1 MIIEFKTQKGISI
14 IGYFPYQIA
23 ADAKIAIPSILDNI
37 SKKSETSIN
46 IIYEKSHSDPF
57 EKMILDE
64 LTAARAEVGFTPH
77 EIINEYRKNQSD
89 KHNRYDEDKFF
100 HVKWDFDDLFFRESM
115 EVTLNTAIDNAQSQI
130 VASDIDFFDVKAID
144 YIERLDVYMEDLERG
159 EYNPIFES
167 KNKFDSFNKVP
178 KKMVYN
184 NSRNQ
189 RVRYNRK
196 ILN

>member
-14 IGYFPYQIA
+14 IGYFPDQIA
-23 ADAKIAIPSILDNI
+23 NDAKAGIQSILDNI
-37 SKKSETSIN
+37 NEELGVSAN
-46 IIYEKSHSDPF
+46 IIQERFHSDPF
-57 EKMILDE
+57 EKMILNE
-64 LTAARAEVGFTPH
+64 LTAARTEVGFTPH

-130 VASDIDFFDVKAID
+130 VASDIDFFDIKAID

-167 KNKFDSFNKVP
+167 KNKFNSFNKVP

-184 NSRNQ
+184 NKRNQ

>member
-14 IGYFPYQIA
+14 IGYFPDQIA
-23 ADAKIAIPSILDNI
+23 NDAKAGIQSILDNI
-37 SKKSETSIN
+37 NEELGVSAN
-46 IIYEKSHSDPF
+46 IIHEKSHSDPF

-77 EIINEYRKNQSD
+77 EIVNEYRKNQLD
-89 KHNRYDEDKFF
+89 QHNRSDEDEFF
-100 HVKWDFDDLFFRESM
+100 HVKWG
-115 EVTLNTAIDNAQSQI
+115 
-130 VASDIDFFDVKAID
+130 IDFFDVKAGEL
-144 YIERLDVYMEDLERG
+144 IEKLDIYLEPSERG
-159 EYNPIFES
+159 NKNPIFES
-167 KNKFDSFNKVP
+167 KNKFNSFNKVS
-178 KKMVYN
+178 KKIVYN

>member
-1 MIIEFKTQKGISI
+1 MINEINQIVLAIKQNNLALLNSKYIHPI
-14 IGYFPYQIA
+14 NGYFDITKFQNN
-23 ADAKIAIPSILDNI
+23 NI
-37 SKKSETSIN
+37 FEIKKSIS
-46 IIYEKSHSDPF
+46 
-57 EKMILDE
+57 
-64 LTAARAEVGFTPH
+64 EV
-77 EIINEYRKNQSD
+77 
-89 KHNRYDEDKFF
+89 
-100 HVKWDFDDLFFRESM
+100 
-115 EVTLNTAIDNAQSQI
+115 DNN
-130 VASDIDFFDVKAID
+130 IDFFDIKAID

-167 KNKFDSFNKVP
+167 KNKFNSFNKVP

>member
-14 IGYFPYQIA
+14 IGYFPDQIA
-23 ADAKIAIPSILDNI
+23 NDAKAGIQSILDNI
-37 SKKSETSIN
+37 NEKSETSIN
-46 IIYEKSHSDPF
+46 IIHEKSHSDPF
-57 EKMILDE
+57 EKMIL
-64 LTAARAEVGFTPH
+64 
-77 EIINEYRKNQSD
+77 N
-89 KHNRYDEDKFF
+89 
-100 HVKWDFDDLFFRESM
+100 

-130 VASDIDFFDVKAID
+130 VVSDIDFFDIKAID

-167 KNKFDSFNKVP
+167 KNKFNSFNKVP

>member
-14 IGYFPYQIA
+14 IGYFPDQIA
-23 ADAKIAIPSILDNI
+23 NDAKAGIQSILDNI
-37 SKKSETSIN
+37 NEELGVSAN
-46 IIYEKSHSDPF
+46 IIQERFHSDPF
-57 EKMILDE
+57 E
-64 LTAARAEVGFTPH
+64 T
-77 EIINEYRKNQSD
+77 
-89 KHNRYDEDKFF
+89 
-100 HVKWDFDDLFFRESM
+100 M

-130 VASDIDFFDVKAID
+130 VVSDIDFFDIKAID

-167 KNKFDSFNKVP
+167 KNKFNSFNKVS
-178 KKMVYN
+178 KKIVYN

>member
-14 IGYFPYQIA
+14 IGYFPDQIA
-23 ADAKIAIPSILDNI
+23 NDAKAGIQSILDNI
-37 SKKSETSIN
+37 NEELGVSAN
-46 IIYEKSHSDPF
+46 IIQERFHSDPF
-57 EKMILDE
+57 EKMIL
-64 LTAARAEVGFTPH
+64 
-77 EIINEYRKNQSD
+77 N
-89 KHNRYDEDKFF
+89 
-100 HVKWDFDDLFFRESM
+100 

-130 VASDIDFFDVKAID
+130 VASDIDFFDIKAID

-167 KNKFDSFNKVP
+167 KNKFNSFNKVP

>member
-14 IGYFPYQIA
+14 IGYFPDQIA
-23 ADAKIAIPSILDNI
+23 NDAKAGIQSILDNI
-37 SKKSETSIN
+37 NEELGVSAN
-46 IIYEKSHSDPF
+46 IIQERFHSDPF
-57 EKMILDE
+57 EKMIL
-64 LTAARAEVGFTPH
+64 
-77 EIINEYRKNQSD
+77 N
-89 KHNRYDEDKFF
+89 
-100 HVKWDFDDLFFRESM
+100 

-130 VASDIDFFDVKAID
+130 VVSDIDFFDIKAID

-167 KNKFDSFNKVP
+167 KNKFNSFNKVP

>member
-14 IGYFPYQIA
+14 IGYFPDQIA
-23 ADAKIAIPSILDNI
+23 NDAKAGIQLILDNVNEEFGV
-37 SKKSETSIN
+37 SAN
-46 IIYEKSHSDPF
+46 IIQERFHSDPF
-57 EKMILDE
+57 EKMILNE
-64 LTAARAEVGFTPH
+64 LTAARTEVGFTPH

-100 HVKWDFDDLFFRESM
+100 HIKWDFDDLFLRESM
-115 EVTLNTAIDNAQSQI
+115 EMALNTAIDAESDCCKC
-130 VASDIDFFDVKAID
+130 SDIDFFNVKAID
-144 YIERLDVYMEDLERG
+144 CIEKLDVYIEDLKREDK
-159 EYNPIFES
+159 NPIFES
-167 KNKFDSFNKVP
+167 KNKFNLFNKVP

>member
-14 IGYFPYQIA
+14 IGYFPDQIA
-23 ADAKIAIPSILDNI
+23 NDAKAGIQSILDNI
-37 SKKSETSIN
+37 NEELGVSAN
-46 IIYEKSHSDPF
+46 IIQERFHSDPF
-57 EKMILDE
+57 E
-64 LTAARAEVGFTPH
+64 T
-77 EIINEYRKNQSD
+77 
-89 KHNRYDEDKFF
+89 
-100 HVKWDFDDLFFRESM
+100 M

-130 VASDIDFFDVKAID
+130 VVSDIDFFDIKAID

-167 KNKFDSFNKVP
+167 KNKFNSFNKVP

-184 NSRNQ
+184 NKRNQ

>member
-14 IGYFPYQIA
+14 IGYFPDQIA
-23 ADAKIAIPSILDNI
+23 NDAKAGIQSILDNI
-37 SKKSETSIN
+37 NEELGVSAN
-46 IIYEKSHSDPF
+46 IIQERFHSDPF
-57 EKMILDE
+57 EK
-64 LTAARAEVGFTPH
+64 
-77 EIINEYRKNQSD
+77 
-89 KHNRYDEDKFF
+89 
-100 HVKWDFDDLFFRESM
+100 
-115 EVTLNTAIDNAQSQI
+115 VTLNTAIDNAQSQI
-130 VASDIDFFDVKAID
+130 VASDIDFFDIKAID

-167 KNKFDSFNKVP
+167 KNKFNSFNKVP

-184 NSRNQ
+184 NKRNQ

>member
-130 VASDIDFFDVKAID
+130 VASDIDFFDIKAID

-167 KNKFDSFNKVP
+167 KNKFNSFNKVP

-184 NSRNQ
+184 NKRNQ

>member
-14 IGYFPYQIA
+14 IGYFPDQIA
-23 ADAKIAIPSILDNI
+23 NDAKAGIQSILDNI
-37 SKKSETSIN
+37 NEELGVSAN
-46 IIYEKSHSDPF
+46 I
-57 EKMILDE
+57 
-64 LTAARAEVGFTPH
+64 
-77 EIINEYRKNQSD
+77 
-89 KHNRYDEDKFF
+89 
-100 HVKWDFDDLFFRESM
+100 M

-130 VASDIDFFDVKAID
+130 VVSDIDFFDIKAID

-167 KNKFDSFNKVP
+167 KNKFNSFNKVP